1 MSVSCTI
8 KVSGR
13 GEDLAEG
20 KWLPVRTFAEVP
32 RIGELI
38 AFSPDDVR
46 DERGV
51 ILTNLYRVTHV
62 LHTAA
67 TEISPATVTLDV
79 VVEQLHP
86 SRA

>member
-1 MSVSCTI
+1 M
-8 KVSGR
+8 
-13 GEDLAEG
+13 AEG

-38 AFSPDDVR
+38 AFTPDDVR